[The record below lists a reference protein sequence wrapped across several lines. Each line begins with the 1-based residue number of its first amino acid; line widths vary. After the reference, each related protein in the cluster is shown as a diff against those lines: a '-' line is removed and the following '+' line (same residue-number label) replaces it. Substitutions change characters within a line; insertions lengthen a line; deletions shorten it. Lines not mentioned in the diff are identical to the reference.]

1 MKCFLIV
8 AIALTIFARY
18 EICEA
23 EELRCAHGHTLHVAQ
38 CYKLMIVAQS
48 FENAKAICAQ
58 ENATLVSIHD
68 HDTNEFLA
76 KMSTTQQLIGL
87 SYNTFEYVWSDG
99 TKFDYNNW
107 APSKPLPQQY
117 FGDCVAIGN
126 DGKWIN
132 AQCSSVNLPFVC
144 QKPAVHL
151 ASTVPTASTTVKTSI
166 VPSSACPDPNKYYF
180 DSGTIISPGYP
191 VYYEGQFNCK
201 YQLIVKNDLDI
212 TITFINV
219 NLSLTD
225 SISVYAGFET
235 SNLLA
240 VVQGDLKGT
249 NKTISTKN
257 SNMMLV
263 VFTSASNGKGIWKA
277 IWGVT
282 PATTTTISATTT
294 KAAATTTVAKTST
307 AAATTTVAKTST
319 AATTTTA
326 AKTTTAAATTTTAT
340 RTTAPPTT
348 AQMITT
354 KTATTSAKATA
365 RMTSTAATATTA
377 RTTTATKATT
387 TSATRCPLANI
398 YQNSGTIESPGYP
411 SQYGAALDCSYVL
424 VAVSNTYNIT
434 ITFSEIQLS
443 VADYLYLFNVDQ
455 TEPFKRFQ
463 GSQQQSNVTV
473 ISSSAIV
480 RLIFHSGANGHGI
493 WKANWNSTIFK
504 ESEPSESPSSPDQ
517 CPKQYY
523 EGGGT
528 IFSPGYS
535 QGYGNNLDCLYF
547 LSVAEGDRIILE
559 FGRIQTQHC
568 CDLIMAFDGPTASGN
583 PSTVYSGDVPSG
595 KNYFFSST
603 SKLTI
608 RFITSNS
615 HPNGFI
621 GWSANFSRVSV
632 VNAGECFPGWF
643 EGPNTSRRCYR
654 LHQEGL
660 WFEGVRRRCA
670 QEGSRMLS
678 IENVQEDQFV
688 TDLMRKGEDTHR
700 LFWIGL
706 SYLGGQ
712 WIWTDGSTL
721 IYERWANNEPNLLH
735 GSCAAIEP
743 WTGQW
748 RAVECDTAL
757 WYMCSMDTPSAINM
771 YADGINLP

>member
-1 MKCFLIV
+1 MTGTSIRKD
-8 AIALTIFARY
+8 ALP
-18 EICEA
+18 

-68 HDTNEFLA
+68 HDVCFCISSDTNEFLA

-240 VVQGDLKGT
+240 VDNNDNISDDNEGSSDNDGSKDINGSSDNDGSKDINGSNDNDGSEDDDGSNKDNSTTNNGT
-249 NKTISTKN
+249 NDNNKDSNNIGKSNSKNDIDRSNGNNSTNNN
-257 SNMMLV
+257 SNKGDDNVGNSVPVSQYLSKFRNGV
-263 VFTSASNGKGIWKA
+263 VESLARGLAFSASIAGYLLVIPK
-277 IWGVT
+277 
-282 PATTTTISATTT
+282 
-294 KAAATTTVAKTST
+294 
-307 AAATTTVAKTST
+307 
-319 AATTTTA
+319 
-326 AKTTTAAATTTTAT
+326 
-340 RTTAPPTT
+340 
-348 AQMITT
+348 
-354 KTATTSAKATA
+354 
-365 RMTSTAATATTA
+365 
-377 RTTTATKATT
+377 
-387 TSATRCPLANI
+387 
-398 YQNSGTIESPGYP
+398 TIESKK
-411 SQYGAALDCSYVL
+411 ALSFDSFVL
-424 VAVSNTYNIT
+424 
-434 ITFSEIQLS
+434 LS
-443 VADYLYLFNVDQ
+443 HNLYH
-455 TEPFKRFQ
+455 
-463 GSQQQSNVTV
+463 V
-473 ISSSAIV
+473 IKQIPRYTKLLV
-480 RLIFHSGANGHGI
+480 
-493 WKANWNSTIFK
+493 
-504 ESEPSESPSSPDQ
+504 EPSESPSSPDQ

-568 CDLIMAFDGPTASGN
+568 CDLIMVFDGPTASGN

-757 WYMCSMDTPSAINM
+757 WYMCSMDTPNAINM